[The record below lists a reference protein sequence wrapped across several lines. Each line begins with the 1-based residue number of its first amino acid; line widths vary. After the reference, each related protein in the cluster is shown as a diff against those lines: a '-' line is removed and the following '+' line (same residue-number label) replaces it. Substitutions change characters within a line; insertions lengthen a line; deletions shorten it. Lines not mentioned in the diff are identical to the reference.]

1 MYDVRCT
8 MYDLEN
14 SASGAREAAKQMRT
28 GCDEAVIGHGYKAA
42 GAGRLT
48 PPGGRQGL
56 PMYDLR
62 LKSSRALR
70 GFFRNILF
78 LKFMKVTCQDCMTGV
93 K

>member
-1 MYDVRCT
+1 

-48 PPGGRQGL
+48 PP
-56 PMYDLR
+56 MYDLR
-62 LKSSRALR
+62 LK
-70 GFFRNILF
+70 IE
-78 LKFMKVTCQDCMTGV
+78 D
-93 K
+93 